1 MSAELDCRRC
11 GACCK
16 NLPSNRA
23 EGFASWVEVDPDDDL
38 LADAELVRRHVVVDD
53 GGVAHLRLAP
63 DGRCLALRGALGDRV
78 RCTLYHLR
86 PSPCRRVQP
95 GDDLCRRY
103 RAEHGIRDS
112 VPAG

>member
-1 MSAELDCRRC
+1 
-11 GACCK
+11 
-16 NLPSNRA
+16 
-23 EGFASWVEVDPDDDL
+23 
-38 LADAELVRRHVVVDD
+38 
-53 GGVAHLRLAP
+53 
-63 DGRCLALRGALGDRV
+63 V